1 MPTINYEQLLTKV
14 LPQIIETDEQYEQ
27 IGDRLGD
34 LVGKGKRRTVAET
47 KLMRLLSL
55 LIEDY
60 DRRHDMPP
68 DDSTAAE
75 RLQFLLEHSGKTQAD
90 LLPVFGQPSHVS
102 EAVNGKRPIS
112 APQARKLG
120 RMFSVEP
127 GLFL

>member
-1 MPTINYEQLLTKV
+1 MPTTNYEQLLSEA
-14 LPQIIETDEQYEQ
+14 LPQIIETEEQYEQ

-34 LVGKGKRRTVAET
+34 LVGKGRRRTIDET

-55 LIEDY
+55 LVQDY

-68 DDSTAAE
+68 DDSTPAE

-90 LLPVFGQPSHVS
+90 LLSVFGQPSHVS

-112 APQARKLG
+112 ASQARKLG
-120 RMFSVEP
+120 RMFRVEP

>member
-1 MPTINYEQLLTKV
+1 MNYAQLLNEV
-14 LPQIIETDEQYEQ
+14 LPQIIETDEQYKE

-34 LVGKGKRRTVAET
+34 LIGKGKRRTAAET

-55 LIEDY
+55 VVEDY

-68 DDSTAAE
+68 DDSTPAE

-102 EAVNGKRPIS
+102 EAVHGKRPIS
-112 APQARKLG
+112 ASQARKLG
-120 RMFSVEP
+120 GIFSVEP
-127 GLFL
+127 GLFV

>member
-1 MPTINYEQLLTKV
+1 MPTMNYERLLSEV

-68 DDSTAAE
+68 DDSTPAE
-75 RLQFLLEHSGKTQAD
+75 RLQFLLEHSGKTHAD

-102 EAVNGKRPIS
+102 EAVNGKRAIS

-120 RMFSVEP
+120 QMFSVEP

>member
-1 MPTINYEQLLTKV
+1 MPTINYEQLLIKV